1 MSIFLSY
8 RRADSADAL
17 CLYPWLIQWFG
28 RERVFWD
35 RKDIHPG
42 ENFPEV
48 LENQVRSSKAFIAL
62 LGENWLSATD
72 EKGNRRI
79 DSSEDWIRRETLLAL
94 QQEILVIPVLAGG
107 TTCPPID
114 DLPHDL
120 RKIGGLQMLSTGDI
134 SFHDRLRESL
144 DKVIPTEEKESAA
157 SGEAARRLQRRAS
170 TLLRGQIKRLQVR
183 AVELIQDGKLDRATD
198 ELTEGSELLMAL
210 LDLLPGDTSL
220 DAQLGYLFGTAGQA
234 LLRGGDTATADRY
247 FDRAISVF
255 RRVEANPE
263 VFHERPADLASAIK
277 GIGGA
282 FYERG
287 DHVRAIQFYRR
298 ALDILDNY
306 PEAWHDLFAAYN
318 ELAKRGTI
326 DIPAM
331 QQAVDKLHQIGAA
344 LGAAK
349 IEMFEQMLRE
359 WRARAAQPPFLN
371 GGGTHPDVQILP
383 EFLAVVITE
392 SNPNAAIL
400 NLNCRLTNDSKSEV
414 TVQNLQVEVTG
425 RDKLTA
431 LFKWNWFYDF
441 RPSLLP
447 KEREEMKATGE
458 AKAFGIAPGQTIA
471 MGVQFMDPRSN
482 SGRLWVQ
489 GDFTFELS
497 GSYND
502 DQKLKTTFGV
512 RLGTKE
518 AGDVITLRGANKA
531 FWDRWSDSD
540 RAIGIPA
547 RIVAAAT
554 AATTR

>member
-1 MSIFLSY
+1 MPIFLSY

-28 RERVFWD
+28 REHVFWD

-42 ENFPEV
+42 ETFPEV

-79 DSSEDWIRRETLLAL
+79 DSPEDWIRRETLLAL
-94 QQEILVIPVLAGG
+94 QQEILIIPVLAGG
-107 TTCPPID
+107 TKCPPID

-120 RKIGGLQMLSTGDI
+120 RKIAGLQMLSTGDI

-144 DKVIPTEEKESAA
+144 EKVIPTEEKESAA
-157 SGEAARRLQRRAS
+157 SGEAAIRLQRRAS
-170 TLLRGQIKRLQVR
+170 TLLRRQIKRLQVR
-183 AVELIQDGKLDRATD
+183 AVELIQDRKLDRATD

-220 DAQLGYLFGTAGQA
+220 DAQLGYLFGTTGQA
-234 LLRGGDTATADRY
+234 LLRGGDTAKADHY

-263 VFHERPADLASAIK
+263 VFRERPADLASAIK

-331 QQAVDKLHQIGAA
+331 QQAVDKLHEIGAA
-344 LGAAK
+344 LGRPK
-349 IEMFEQMLRE
+349 LRC
-359 WRARAAQPPFLN
+359 WSTFCGN
-371 GGGTHPDVQILP
+371 GGHTSGSAAGKRWRDAPRCPDPAGVSRGGDHRVQP
-383 EFLAVVITE
+383 Q
-392 SNPNAAIL
+392 
-400 NLNCRLTNDSKSEV
+400 C
-414 TVQNLQVEVTG
+414 
-425 RDKLTA
+425 
-431 LFKWNWFYDF
+431 
-441 RPSLLP
+441 
-447 KEREEMKATGE
+447 
-458 AKAFGIAPGQTIA
+458 
-471 MGVQFMDPRSN
+471 
-482 SGRLWVQ
+482 
-489 GDFTFELS
+489 GDF
-497 GSYND
+497 
-502 DQKLKTTFGV
+502 
-512 RLGTKE
+512 
-518 AGDVITLRGANKA
+518 
-531 FWDRWSDSD
+531 
-540 RAIGIPA
+540 
-547 RIVAAAT
+547 
-554 AATTR
+554 

>member
-1 MSIFLSY
+1 
-8 RRADSADAL
+8 
-17 CLYPWLIQWFG
+17 
-28 RERVFWD
+28 
-35 RKDIHPG
+35 
-42 ENFPEV
+42 
-48 LENQVRSSKAFIAL
+48 
-62 LGENWLSATD
+62 
-72 EKGNRRI
+72 
-79 DSSEDWIRRETLLAL
+79 
-94 QQEILVIPVLAGG
+94 
-107 TTCPPID
+107 
-114 DLPHDL
+114 
-120 RKIGGLQMLSTGDI
+120 
-134 SFHDRLRESL
+134 
-144 DKVIPTEEKESAA
+144 
-157 SGEAARRLQRRAS
+157 
-170 TLLRGQIKRLQVR
+170 
-183 AVELIQDGKLDRATD
+183 
-198 ELTEGSELLMAL
+198 MAL
-210 LDLLPGDTSL
+210 LDLLPSDTSL

-234 LLRGGDTATADRY
+234 LLRGGDTAKADRY

-263 VFHERPADLASAIK
+263 VFRERPADLASAIK

-331 QQAVDKLHQIGAA
+331 QQAVDKLHEIGAA

-359 WRARAAQPPFLN
+359 WRARAAQPPVN

-392 SNPNAAIL
+392 SNPNAAIF
-400 NLNCRLTNDSKSEV
+400 NLNCRLTNDSRSEV

-425 RDKLTA
+425 PDKLTA

-447 KEREEMKATGE
+447 KEREMKATGE
-458 AKAFGIAPGQTIA
+458 VKAFGIAPGQTIA
-471 MGVQFMDPRSN
+471 MGVQFTDPQSN

-512 RLGTKE
+512 RLGAKE

-540 RAIGIPA
+540 RAIGIPCPFGA
-547 RIVAAAT
+547 LA
-554 AATTR
+554 

>member
-1 MSIFLSY
+1 MMSIFLSY

-17 CLYPWLIQWFG
+17 CLYPWLIQWYG

-42 ENFPEV
+42 ETFSDV
-48 LENQVRSSKAFIAL
+48 LENQVRSSKAFVAL

-72 EKGNRRI
+72 AGGNRRI
-79 DSSEDWIRRETLLAL
+79 DSPGDWIRRETLLAL
-94 QQEILVIPVLAGG
+94 QQEILIIPVLAGG
-107 TTCPPID
+107 TACPPMD

-120 RKIGGLQMLSTGDI
+120 RKIAGLQMLSTGDI
-134 SFHDRLRESL
+134 NFHDRLRERL
-144 DKVIPTEEKESAA
+144 DSVMPTEEKEFVA
-157 SGEAARRLQRRAS
+157 SGEAAIRLQRRAS
-170 TLLRGQIKRLQVR
+170 TLLRSQIKRLQVR
-183 AVELIQDGKLDRATD
+183 AVELIQERQLDRAID

-234 LLRGGDTATADRY
+234 LLRGGDTAQADRY
-247 FDRAISVF
+247 FDRAVSIF

-263 VFHERPADLASAIK
+263 VFRERPADLASAIK

-331 QQAVDKLHQIGAA
+331 QQAVDKLHEMGAA

-349 IEMFEQMLRE
+349 IEMFEQILRQ
-359 WRARAAQPPFLN
+359 WRARAAQPPVN
-371 GGGTHPDVQILP
+371 GGEAHLDVLP
-383 EFLAVVITE
+383 EFLEVVITE
-392 SNPNAAIL
+392 SNPHAAIF
-400 NLNCRLTNDSKSEV
+400 NLYCRLTNHSKSEV

-425 RDKLTA
+425 PDRLTA
-431 LFKWNWFYDF
+431 LFKWHWFYDF
-441 RPSLLP
+441 RPSQLP
-447 KEREEMKATGE
+447 KEREMQATGE

-471 MGVQFMDPRSN
+471 MGIQFTDPQSHA
-482 SGRLWVQ
+482 GRLWGQ
-489 GDFTFELS
+489 GDFTFQLS

-502 DQKLKTTFGV
+502 DQRLKRTFGV
-512 RLGTKE
+512 RLGDKE
-518 AGDVITLRGANKA
+518 AGDVITLRSANRA
-531 FWDRWSDSD
+531 FWDRWSDAD
-540 RAIGIPA
+540 RAIGVPA
-547 RIVAAAT
+547 WIVAADPAGNP
-554 AATTR
+554 R